1 MVSRTEAR
9 VRELLRH
16 CAPPLDEVIERA
28 KHDLAQEVASETR
41 AKEAHQALLR
51 RRKLKSIGGVV
62 KVLNGTGSRDRD
74 GGKAAEPDKGGS
86 SKSDSQG
93 NVSSQS
99 NHLRER
105 KASRENPIRT
115 LASEVRTFS
124 CSIPDGRRTFP
135 HKHDDGDILWALGE
149 RVAKKTIHHALRD
162 ARQRRFDDDV
172 ERMEHCE
179 KTLNDTLLT
188 QADGGKLKFGRL
200 DAAWDYRLQYA
211 AKMYKRGQIATWN
224 WRKGHYVLCEGILH
238 EFTDSSLIAPLLGAW
253 PVLGA
258 TLRQSV
264 VSKTIFDR
272 GMEDKPFKYCF
283 ELTVHEFFVS
293 DSILATIE
301 FACDS
306 AEELSRWVMA
316 IESASLAVSKD
327 FKQTHDREAQTGSH
341 TWQESRAHEQ
351 HSPNKTPRSGRG
363 TKVKRRLAGSQLV
376 ISPLQDTR
384 VAPRRDD
391 RPLGRSVSRGSDT
404 KVSRRRIQQ
413 L

>member
-1 MVSRTEAR
+1 
-9 VRELLRH
+9 
-16 CAPPLDEVIERA
+16 
-28 KHDLAQEVASETR
+28 
-41 AKEAHQALLR
+41 
-51 RRKLKSIGGVV
+51 
-62 KVLNGTGSRDRD
+62 
-74 GGKAAEPDKGGS
+74 
-86 SKSDSQG
+86 
-93 NVSSQS
+93 
-99 NHLRER
+99 
-105 KASRENPIRT
+105 
-115 LASEVRTFS
+115 
-124 CSIPDGRRTFP
+124 
-135 HKHDDGDILWALGE
+135 LWALGE
-149 RVAKKTIHHALRD
+149 RVAKTTIHHALRD

-179 KTLNDTLLT
+179 KTLKHTLLT

-238 EFTDSSLIAPLLGAW
+238 EFTSSSLVAPLLGAW

-258 TLRQSV
+258 TLSQSV
-264 VSKTIFDR
+264 LSQTIFDR
-272 GMEDKPFKYCF
+272 GAEAELFSHCF

-306 AEELSRWVMA
+306 AEELSRWMMA

-376 ISPLQDTR
+376 VSPLQDTR

-391 RPLGRSVSRGSDT
+391 RSLGRSVSRGSDT

>member
-1 MVSRTEAR
+1 MVQEGAGMQVVSYTEAR
-9 VRELLRH
+9 VRELLRQ
-16 CAPPLDEVIERA
+16 CAPPLDAVIEQA
-28 KHDLAQEVASETR
+28 KQDLAQEEASEAR
-41 AKEAHQALLR
+41 AKLALLK
-51 RRKLKSIGGVV
+51 RRKLKGLGAVV
-62 KVLNGTGSRDRD
+62 MVLNRTGPLGGD
-74 GGKAAEPDKGGS
+74 GGRAAESGS
-86 SKSDSQG
+86 SESDSQG
-93 NVSSQS
+93 NV
-99 NHLRER
+99 RER
-105 KASRENPIRT
+105 KTSTEGKADGTFAFAVKTFMGGRADGSR
-115 LASEVRTFS
+115 A
-124 CSIPDGRRTFP
+124 FP
-135 HKHDDGDILWALGE
+135 HKHGDNNILRALGE
-149 RVAKKTIHHALRD
+149 RVTKKNIHHLLRD
-162 ARQRRFDDDV
+162 AQLRKFDDDV
-172 ERMEHCE
+172 ERMENCE
-179 KTLNDTLLT
+179 KTLNNTLLT
-188 QADGGKLKFGRL
+188 QADGEKLKFGRL
-200 DAAWDYRLQYA
+200 DPAWDHRLQYA

-224 WRKGHYVLCEGILH
+224 WRTGHYVLCEGILH
-238 EFTDSSLIAPLLGAW
+238 GFTDSSLIAPLLGAW

-306 AEELSRWVMA
+306 AEELSRWMMA